1 MAILL
6 EIILGGNSMG
16 KLNLIWS
23 ACSNYNGT
31 NILENR
37 VTILLFDIINC
48 DKKFMKL
55 FCQDVLKATDFLPQ
69 EIESAKVDMGKHNFD
84 LFIQTDRQIIP
95 IELKIDARDQDK
107 QCYRYL
113 QTAREINKNVPARLY
128 YLSKDKHTPSPES
141 LNGEKILD
149 NDLNSVGN
157 EEGVILISYKD
168 EILNW
173 LEDCS
178 QDLKNDGEKY
188 LSVQLEFLKDMIK
201 ENLQGVK

>member
-1 MAILL
+1 M
-6 EIILGGNSMG
+6 E

-23 ACSNYNGT
+23 ACSNYEGT

-37 VTILLFDIINC
+37 IAIILFDIIKY

-55 FCQDVLKATDFLPQ
+55 FCRDVLKATNFLQ
-69 EIESAKVDMGKHNFD
+69 DEIETAKVDMGRHHFD
-84 LFIQTDRQIIP
+84 LFIETNRQIIP
-95 IELKIDARDQDK
+95 IELKVDAHDQDK

-128 YLSKDKHTPSPES
+128 YFCKTGRKPSENS
-141 LNGEKILD
+141 LNGEKILQ
-149 NDLNSVGN
+149 NDSKLLGN
-157 EEGVILISYKD
+157 AEGVVVVHYKA

-173 LEDCS
+173 LEDC
-178 QDLKNDGEKY
+178 QQNLKNAGEKY

-201 ENLQGVK
+201 ENL